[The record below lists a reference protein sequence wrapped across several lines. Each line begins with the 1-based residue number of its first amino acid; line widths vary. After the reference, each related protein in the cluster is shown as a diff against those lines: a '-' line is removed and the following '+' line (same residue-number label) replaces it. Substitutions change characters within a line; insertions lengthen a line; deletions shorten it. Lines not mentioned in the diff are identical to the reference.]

1 MKKNLLLS
9 IITVVLLS
17 ACNIP
22 GAVTPF
28 PLAVSEE
35 LVIENTPT
43 PGPSGISVS
52 FQNVNLIIPEGLAS
66 GATTELIP
74 TVDDVDGGP
83 WGVAPEHIVF
93 TLTNYSPL
101 VGSLDAVVQIYPA
114 QEYAAVNPWAESSLT
129 RLQAI
134 LADPSIPF
142 TNDNLSTVPFNG
154 AAEQHYAAQAKLI
167 NFNDGKGVRMISQ
180 YGQFP
185 GKIIN
190 SNSFYHYEGLT
201 NDGKYMVAALL
212 PLSIPLQS
220 TAENPDADGI
230 PYPSDISDRAGIS
243 AYYQGVTDKLNAA
256 SSESFQPSLSQ
267 LDALIQSITIN
278 GE

>member
-9 IITVVLLS
+9 IIIVVLIS
-17 ACNIP
+17 ACNMP

-43 PGPSGISVS
+43 AGPSGISVS
-52 FQNVNLIIPEGLAS
+52 FQNVNLVIPEGLAS

-74 TVDDVDGGP
+74 AVNEESGGP
-83 WGVAPEHIVF
+83 WGVSPEYIMF
-93 TLTNYSPL
+93 TFTDYASP
-101 VGSLDAVVQIYPA
+101 VGSFDATVQIYPA

-167 NFNDGKGVRMISQ
+167 NFNGGKGVRMISQ

-201 NDGKYMVAALL
+201 DDGKYMVAALL
-212 PLSIPLQS
+212 PLLIPLES

-230 PYPSDISDRAGIS
+230 PYPSDISDNAGIS
-243 AYYQGVTDKLNAA
+243 AYYQGVTEKLNAA

-267 LDALIQSITIN
+267 LDALIQSIMISAK
-278 GE
+278 

>member
-9 IITVVLLS
+9 IIIVVLIS
-17 ACNIP
+17 ACNMP

-35 LVIENTPT
+35 LVIQDTPT
-43 PGPSGISVS
+43 SGPSGIPVS
-52 FQNVNLIIPEGLAS
+52 FQNVNLVIPEGLAS

-74 TVDDVDGGP
+74 AVNEESGGP
-83 WGVAPEHIVF
+83 WGVSPEYIIF
-93 TLTNYSPL
+93 TFTDYSSP
-101 VGSLDAVVQIYPA
+101 VGGFDATVQIYPA
-114 QEYAAVNPWAESSLT
+114 QEYAAINPWAESSLT

-154 AAEQHYAAQAKLI
+154 AAKQHYAAQAKLI
-167 NFNDGKGVRMISQ
+167 DFNGGKGVRMISQ

-212 PLSIPLQS
+212 PLAIPLQS

-230 PYPSDISDRAGIS
+230 PYPSDISDTAGIS

-256 SSESFQPSLSQ
+256 SSESFQPSLSL
-267 LDALIQSITIN
+267 LDALIQSITISI
-278 GE
+278 E